1 MNLRLRAVSAAEY
14 AREVLPD
21 TAPLWA
27 HGRDFETY
35 VRQTAE
41 IASSPYGRASYAT
54 QALCADDTRILASF
68 KRYERTARAGNA
80 HLQAMGIGAVF
91 TPPAQRGR
99 GYASAMLALALDD
112 ARARGGDFAY
122 LFSDIHPQFYRE
134 LGFHDLPSRT
144 ISLRAGALSGER
156 IAAEPLRERDWSSAR
171 ACFDE
176 MERQRPFSLLRTPTV
191 WSWIR
196 MRLRHSAESPD
207 GQPVRLAVRRAKT
220 VAAYVIGTR
229 EPKHDAF
236 VLDEVAFG
244 GEKDAALVAPLLRS
258 AAGDLQRVVGWL
270 PPAPVRNLL
279 PRGSVRRRSD
289 AVLMIAPLSPRGAAF
304 LRAAQ
309 ASGASDAMWA
319 LDHI

>member
-14 AREVLPD
+14 AREVLPL
-21 TAPLWA
+21 TAELWA

-41 IASSPYGRASYAT
+41 VAASPYGRASYST
-54 QALCADDTRILASF
+54 QALCGDDTRILASF
-68 KRYERTARAGNA
+68 KRYERAARTGSAP
-80 HLQAMGIGAVF
+80 LLAMGIGAVF
-91 TPPAQRGR
+91 TPPEQRGC

-112 ARARGGDFAY
+112 ARARGCDFAY
-122 LFSDIHPQFYRE
+122 LFSDIHPQFYKE
-134 LGFHDLPSRT
+134 VGFHELPSRT
-144 ISLRAGALSGER
+144 ISLRADALSGER
-156 IAAEPLRERDWSSAR
+156 IAAEPLRERDWSLAR
-171 ACFDE
+171 ACFDA
-176 MERQRPFSLLRTPTV
+176 MEQPRIFALLRTPTL

-207 GQPVRLAVRRAKT
+207 GQPVRLAVRRTKSI
-220 VAAYVIGTR
+220 AAYVIGRR

-236 VLDEVAFG
+236 VLDEAAFAG
-244 GEKDAALVAPLLRS
+244 DEHAALIVPLLRS
-258 AAGDLQRVVGWL
+258 AAGDLRRIAGWL
-270 PPAPVRNLL
+270 PPAPVRKLL

-289 AVLMIAPLSPRGAAF
+289 AVLMIAPLSAGGAAF

-309 ASGASDAMWA
+309 SSGASDAMWA